1 MHITIEV
8 SYDFQWFFYPL
19 VFLRIIGQYTFSSF
33 VLSNTALTIIMIL
46 FSKKCFIVVHF
57 SLSHSLS
64 RIVLGRKKGDRE
76 IYVPANSSLFICFFG
91 LSENHETVIQRCVIT
106 ILENMMRLLITPSY
120 SFHSLTLLLLLQW
133 LALMDFFIALLYCNM
148 ISSSDLEHIVRIN
161 CHTARRE
168 GLKNEKGRMKE
179 WSIFAQ

>member
-1 MHITIEV
+1 MLDLA
-8 SYDFQWFFYPL
+8 YDFQWLFYPL

-76 IYVPANSSLFICFFG
+76 IYVPANSSLFICFFWFVRKSWEDDSEVCNGNVVHSGKAIDYLIKLLSFLYVVVIITMASSNG
-91 LSENHETVIQRCVIT
+91 LFHCLI
-106 ILENMMRLLITPSY
+106 ILQHDKFKWFRAHCAN
-120 SFHSLTLLLLLQW
+120 
-133 LALMDFFIALLYCNM
+133 
-148 ISSSDLEHIVRIN
+148 
-161 CHTARRE
+161 
-168 GLKNEKGRMKE
+168 
-179 WSIFAQ
+179 